1 MKGLDYLFIALL
13 MLGSYLF
20 ANINFAKII
29 SKCKKRDITK
39 EGSGNPGT
47 LNMLRTFGFF
57 WAILNMCLEI
67 LKGFIPSLIGYLLFG
82 DVGLYLC
89 GFSAVIGHIYPVVF
103 KFKGG
108 KGVACT
114 CGMFLA
120 ANWWVCLI
128 VVAVCFTFVTITSI
142 GSVGTLGFVLIMSI
156 IELCLLNPADW
167 ICYVVIGLNLA
178 LIFYAHRKNIVRLIK
193 GKENPTN
200 IKGAFKK
207 DVQKIKDKRA
217 NNQSNFNDNINNINQ
232 ENSSI
237 KNDNENSEEKIA
249 NVSILSTNSNA
260 ENIDSINESSNN

>member
-1 MKGLDYLFIALL
+1 MKGLDFLYIALL

-57 WAILNMCLEI
+57 WAILNMTLEI
-67 LKGFIPSLIGYLLFG
+67 LKGALPSLIGYLIYG

-114 CGMFLA
+114 CGMFFV
-120 ANWWVCLI
+120 ANWWVTLI
-128 VVAVCFTFVTITSI
+128 VVAVCFTFVTITSL

-156 IELCLLNPADW
+156 VELCLVNSANW
-167 ICYVVIGLNLA
+167 ICYVIIGLNLA
-178 LIFYAHRKNIVRLIK
+178 LIFYAHRKNLIRLFT

-200 IKGAFKK
+200 IRGAFKK
-207 DVQKIKDKRA
+207 DVAKIKNRNQEHLMVK
-217 NNQSNFNDNINNINQ
+217 NNSNEKLENSGE

-237 KNDNENSEEKIA
+237 INNEEK
-249 NVSILSTNSNA
+249 
-260 ENIDSINESSNN
+260 ENTETSSEK